1 MPLHTLC
8 ADIDYGFTEAQTV
21 SGKIGIKVWIFKRTH
36 FAKSPKE
43 IMNELKKQHR
53 DIAEGATDA
62 GAVENVAPAQ
72 EIK

>member
-1 MPLHTLC
+1 
-8 ADIDYGFTEAQTV
+8 
-21 SGKIGIKVWIFKRTH
+21 
-36 FAKSPKE
+36 
-43 IMNELKKQHR
+43 MNELKKQHR